1 MLHDEEQTSVSQE
14 RTFLLCNLIH
24 LSYVT
29 AQSLWSLH
37 LPHVTGKR
45 FPVWVNSAIQ
55 RTSCVWPDTSR
66 HGVKVFNYCVRL
78 LFQIQNKSLKWSFR
92 WNMYSVFYLFI
103 ESFTCL
109 KARHYRQD
117 ICFFMHWSIE
127 RFWAFCLHTVI
138 FILLHCLFASVDL
151 NYNTYIESVFFFS
164 HLLSPK
170 SPLQ

>member
-109 KARHYRQD
+109 KARHLQARHL
-117 ICFFMHWSIE
+117 FFHALVNLKILGNIASIT
-127 RFWAFCLHTVI
+127 FQNSWKKTSNIHI
-138 FILLHCLFASVDL
+138 FFITLYLVVSVDIF
-151 NYNTYIESVFFFS
+151 TYI
-164 HLLSPK
+164 
-170 SPLQ
+170 